1 MAQEQRVA
9 TNQLP
14 EIVYL
19 ICWDDEFEL
28 PVYVADD
35 IKEIMEFFKV
45 NIGTA
50 YELINGQTRFG
61 LKIEVVRLEQND
73 TE

>member
-9 TNQLP
+9 ANQLP

-19 ICWDDEFEL
+19 VCLDDEFEL

-45 NIGTA
+45 NTNTA